1 MAKLPLFLLAAPL
14 AVVGAPAIA
23 AEDGADK
30 QVMVPY
36 RDLDLAS
43 ADGRKKLTA
52 RVKRAT
58 HDVCGGRST
67 VRANLNE
74 YLVYRECRMAAMRS
88 AEPQLAS
95 LFAGRQLA
103 GGGPLHVAAN

>member
-1 MAKLPLFLLAAPL
+1 MAKLPLFLLAVPFIAT
-14 AVVGAPAIA
+14 GAPAMA
-23 AEDGADK
+23 AEDGAGR
-30 QVMVPY
+30 QVAVPY
-36 RDLDLAS
+36 GDLDLAS
-43 ADGRKKLTA
+43 ADGRRKLTA

-58 HDVCGGRST
+58 HEVCGGRST

-74 YLVYRECRMAAMRS
+74 YLVYRECRATAMRS

-95 LFAGRQLA
+95 LFAGQKLA

>member
-1 MAKLPLFLLAAPL
+1 MAKLPLFLLAAPF

-23 AEDGADK
+23 AEDGAGR
-30 QVMVPY
+30 QVLVHY

-58 HDVCGGRST
+58 YEVCGGRST
-67 VRANLNE
+67 VRATLLE
-74 YLVYRECRMAAMRS
+74 HQVYRKCRTAAMRS